1 MFFFFN
7 NTDAY
12 TKDLV
17 NYVWD
22 ETGVTVMDKTLSQFD
37 VTSCSYTTYELQ
49 YIAGIREPIYQ
60 FPAGVFFGRIIS
72 FQLHADMTKFGFYS
86 C

>member
-1 MFFFFN
+1 MGW
-7 NTDAY
+7 DWSDSDGQ
-12 TKDLV
+12 DL
-17 NYVWD
+17 
-22 ETGVTVMDKTLSQFD
+22 
-37 VTSCSYTTYELQ
+37 
-49 YIAGIREPIYQ
+49 EPIYQ